1 VKIDI
6 QTSEIGP
13 PGEPARVGFV
23 YPIKGGRGIRYGHMQ
38 VLIAIT
44 EPREQWLGAMGL
56 MLVINKEGKPVGV
69 NSYGMHYIE
78 DLQPIAFVEGIE
90 ELTLIMRSI

>member
-6 QTSEIGP
+6 QTTEVGP
-13 PGEPARVGFV
+13 FEAARVGNV
-23 YPIKGGRGIRYGHMQ
+23 YPIKGGRGARYGNMQ

-44 EPREQWLGAMGL
+44 EPREQWQGSMGL
-56 MLVINKEGKPVGV
+56 MLVISKEGKPVGV

-78 DLQPIAFVEGIE
+78 DLQPIAFVEGLE

>member
-1 VKIDI
+1 MKIDI
-6 QTSEIGP
+6 QTTEVGP
-13 PGEPARVGFV
+13 FEAARVGNV
-23 YPIKGGRGIRYGHMQ
+23 YPIKGGRGARYGNMQ

-44 EPREQWLGAMGL
+44 EPREQWQGSMGL
-56 MLVINKEGKPVGV
+56 MLVISKEGKPVGV

-78 DLQPIAFVEGIE
+78 DLQPIAFVEGLE